1 MSDNKKKN
9 EIEYSPKWDEHPRR
23 KSKRSADS
31 FSRDDLSN
39 DLHDDQ
45 RESLTDDLPDD
56 ISVADEGLDESDL
69 YYDDDEDD
77 VIDHTPPTDNDS
89 QAAPKKK
96 RGFVMWIIYA
106 VWCLILIAGML
117 YTLDYAKKSLT
128 LYEAARPEHLME
140 SLVDSVSSD
149 GLSDHALLS
158 KSMDGETTISYN
170 IAVNNTVS
178 CNYFENPY
186 TYVAQLN
193 DILDRESL
201 TYEKTGQD
209 FSTGALTYALFAGD
223 LHFGDITLQ
232 PTGSYTRMKLL
243 TMTDWEPEDITI
255 FKKQADYSIQIDI
268 PDNFTVTVNGMPVPD
283 AYTISEKEC
292 SDLEF
297 CEKYVTVPGTK
308 TILIPGFQDE
318 AIVDIKDSNG
328 EDAECTVEEIA
339 KNNDGSSNP
348 ESISENADSNIDYP
362 GSYAS
367 KIEQINYSCGFP
379 SPEMPDDL
387 KDTVLD
393 MTENYSLFF
402 TRDLP
407 GSTASI
413 DPIRYI
419 FPEDSEYLKLAET
432 YRRQDMEIIV
442 AHSNTHFDNVTV
454 DDYTVYNNECFSCH
468 VVFDKIMTMY
478 GKEVVDDTD
487 SVYYFVLIDGEW
499 KIADIR

>member
-1 MSDNKKKN
+1 
-9 EIEYSPKWDEHPRR
+9 
-23 KSKRSADS
+23 
-31 FSRDDLSN
+31 
-39 DLHDDQ
+39 
-45 RESLTDDLPDD
+45 
-56 ISVADEGLDESDL
+56 
-69 YYDDDEDD
+69 
-77 VIDHTPPTDNDS
+77 
-89 QAAPKKK
+89 
-96 RGFVMWIIYA
+96 
-106 VWCLILIAGML
+106 
-117 YTLDYAKKSLT
+117 
-128 LYEAARPEHLME
+128 
-140 SLVDSVSSD
+140 
-149 GLSDHALLS
+149 
-158 KSMDGETTISYN
+158 MDGETTISYN

-193 DILDRESL
+193 DLLDAESL
-201 TYEKTGQD
+201 RYEKTGQD
-209 FSTGALTYALFAGD
+209 FTTGALTYALYAGD
-223 LHFGDITLQ
+223 LHFGDIKLL
-232 PTGSYTRMKLL
+232 PGSSYTRMKLL
-243 TMTDWEPEDITI
+243 TMTDWTPESITVFKEP
-255 FKKQADYSIQIDI
+255 ADYSIQIDI

-283 AYTISEKEC
+283 AYTVSQKEC

-297 CEKYVTVPGTK
+297 CEKYVDVPGTK

-318 AIVDIKDSNG
+318 ATVDIKDSGG
-328 EDAECTVEEIA
+328 EDVESTVEEIA
-339 KNNDGSSNP
+339 DKNEGVNST
-348 ESISENADSNIDYP
+348 ESISENEYNNVDYP

-387 KDTVLD
+387 KATVLD

-454 DDYTVYNNECFSCH
+454 DDYTVYNNECFSCR
-468 VVFDKIMTMY
+468 VAFDKIMTMY

>member
-1 MSDNKKKN
+1 MKDNTKDENRIN
-9 EIEYSPKWDEHPRR
+9 ERQWNEHPRR
-23 KSKRSADS
+23 RRKSSSAPAPEKAYA
-31 FSRDDLSN
+31 DD
-39 DLHDDQ
+39 
-45 RESLTDDLPDD
+45 LTDDLELVDVED
-56 ISVADEGLDESDL
+56 VDSDAEDESP
-69 YYDDDEDD
+69 EEE
-77 VIDHTPPTDNDS
+77 TGE
-89 QAAPKKK
+89 
-96 RGFVMWIIYA
+96 RGQSVSRLPFSPLWIIYA
-106 VWCLILIAGML
+106 VWCIILIAGMF

-128 LYEAARPEHLME
+128 LYEAARPDRLMD
-140 SLVDSVSSD
+140 SLVASVSAD
-149 GLSDHALLS
+149 GLGDHAVLS
-158 KSMDGETTISYN
+158 KSMDGVTTVSYN
-170 IAVNNTVS
+170 VAVNNTVS

-193 DILDRESL
+193 DLLDAESL
-201 TYEKTGQD
+201 RYEKTGQD
-209 FSTGALTYALFAGD
+209 FTTGALTYALYAGD
-223 LHFGDITLQ
+223 LHFGDIKLL
-232 PTGSYTRMKLL
+232 PGSSYTRMKLL
-243 TMTDWEPEDITI
+243 TMTDWTPESITVFKEP
-255 FKKQADYSIQIDI
+255 ADYSIQIDI

-283 AYTISEKEC
+283 AYTVSQKEC

-297 CEKYVTVPGTK
+297 CEKYVDVPGTK

-318 AIVDIKDSNG
+318 ATVDIKDSGG
-328 EDAECTVEEIA
+328 EDVESTVEEIA
-339 KNNDGSSNP
+339 DKNEGVNST
-348 ESISENADSNIDYP
+348 ESISENEYNNVDYP

-454 DDYTVYNNECFSCH
+454 DDYTVYNNECFSCR
-468 VVFDKIMTMY
+468 VAFDKIMTMY